1 MFILSTNEINGL
13 PMAEKDGK
21 LYFYDM
27 VGAQPFIYGVVIDG
41 SFMLVEDD
49 NFNIEPEQLT
59 ILEAELE
66 AQLATK
72 H

>member
-27 VGAQPFIYGVVIDG
+27 VGTQPFIYGAVIDG
-41 SFMLVEDD
+41 SFILVEDD
-49 NFNIEPEQLT
+49 NFNIEPEKLT